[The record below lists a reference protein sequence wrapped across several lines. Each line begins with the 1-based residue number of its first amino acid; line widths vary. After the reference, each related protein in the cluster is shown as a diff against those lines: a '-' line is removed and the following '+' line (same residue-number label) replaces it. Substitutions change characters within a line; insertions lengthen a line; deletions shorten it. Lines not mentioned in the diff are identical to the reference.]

1 MRMRLKRRR
10 NWEGKLKHL
19 SLLAR
24 EVNPSH
30 THSFK
35 KGGDEWGEQR
45 RGEERRGK
53 MSAL

>member
-1 MRMRLKRRR
+1 MRLKRRR

-24 EVNPSH
+24 EVNPH
-30 THSFK
+30 TPTPLK